1 MQGELQALV
10 CRCTFGEGPNVRK
23 QEDLVLVWES
33 DHSINHNYTVG
44 VGGEGGV
51 GGFLDVESPETGA
64 RELEVPGP
72 P

>member
-1 MQGELQALV
+1 M
-10 CRCTFGEGPNVRK
+10 RK

-33 DHSINHNYTVG
+33 DHSVNHNDTVG
-44 VGGEGGV
+44 VGGGRGDV